1 VSAPV
6 RISALGGLGEIGMN
20 CMAVE
25 CDGRIA
31 VVDCGI
37 LFPNES
43 IGVDAI
49 APDLTWLTER
59 AAQVGAIYVTHG
71 HEDHIGALPLL
82 LRHVKAPVYAPPFA
96 RALLAGRL
104 AEAGVTADLREVLP
118 GDVRFAGDAS
128 PISAEFVAVTH
139 SIPDA
144 CALALR
150 TPQGTIVHSGDFKI
164 DPTPVGGRGFDA
176 ARFEALGREG
186 VRLLLSDSTNSER
199 PGVSLSEAEV
209 GPALEAAME
218 RAEGRVFV
226 ACFASNVA
234 RLQQAVNAARAFGRK
249 VAFLGRAMEQNTR
262 LARDLGYLEL
272 ADWQLATLDEARRL
286 PPKEI
291 CVLTTGT
298 QGEPRSALARL
309 ARGEHPELSLAPGD
323 LVILSS
329 RHIPGNEIAV
339 GNVVNALARLGAVV
353 AYEELRPLH
362 VSGHAQEEEQRRLMR
377 LVRPAAFVPI
387 HGEHRHLARHAGHAA
402 AEGIA
407 IRQILTDGEVLELS
421 AVPGAGA
428 FRVLE
433 ERLPTGR
440 VYLDRDAGE
449 GAFVE
454 ELAVRDRRLLAET
467 GLVVAVLM
475 LDRASGAVVR
485 GPELFGKG
493 VSGLDEADREIRAE
507 ALRSVQE
514 MTPQARANVAEVQEV
529 LRLAVRR
536 WFRKEGAKK
545 PSVLPVVLEL

>member
-1 VSAPV
+1 
-6 RISALGGLGEIGMN
+6 
-20 CMAVE
+20 
-25 CDGRIA
+25 
-31 VVDCGI
+31 
-37 LFPNES
+37 
-43 IGVDAI
+43 
-49 APDLTWLTER
+49 
-59 AAQVGAIYVTHG
+59 
-71 HEDHIGALPLL
+71 
-82 LRHVKAPVYAPPFA
+82 VKAPVYAPPFA
-96 RALLAGRL
+96 YALLKGKL
-104 AEAGVTADLREVLP
+104 AEAGVEADLREVRP
-118 GDVRFAGDAS
+118 GDVRGAGDAS

-164 DPTPVGGRGFDA
+164 DPTPMGGPGFDA
-176 ARFEALGREG
+176 ARFEALGDEG

-199 PGVSLSEAEV
+199 SGTSLSEGEV

-218 RAEGRVFV
+218 RAQGRVFL

-234 RLQQAVNAARAFGRK
+234 RVQQAVNAARAFGRK
-249 VAFLGRAMEQNTR
+249 VAFLGRAMEQNAR

-272 ADWQLATLDEARRL
+272 ADWQLASLDEARRL

-291 CVLTTGT
+291 CVITTGT
-298 QGEPRSALARL
+298 QGEARSALARL

-323 LVILSS
+323 LVVLSS

-339 GNVVNALARLGAVV
+339 GNVVNALARLGAAV

-362 VSGHAQEEEQRRLMR
+362 VSGHAQEDEQRRLMR
-377 LVRPAAFVPI
+377 LVRPGAFVPI
-387 HGEHRHLARHAGHAA
+387 HGEFRHLARHAGHAA

-407 IRQILTDGEVLELS
+407 SRPVVTDGELVELS
-421 AVPGAGA
+421 AAGLQ
-428 FRVLE
+428 VLE
-433 ERLPTGR
+433 DRLPTGR
-440 VYLDRDAGE
+440 VYLDRDAAG

-475 LDRASGAVVR
+475 IDRGSGTVVR
-485 GPELFGKG
+485 GPDLFGKG
-493 VSGLDEADREIRAE
+493 VSGLEEAGREIRAE

-536 WFRKEGAKK
+536 WFRKDGAKK